1 MLGRLGFWTYVLNG
15 SSLVIDASFS
25 FKNLSMEL
33 VSGTGSFQGDLIS
46 SGIPAAPI
54 ALIVQKPV
62 TVTTAS
68 TNIIQYLLID
78 ATGGVIN
85 IMAF

>member
-15 SSLVIDASFS
+15 SSLLIDASFS

-46 SGIPAAPI
+46 AGIPAAPI

>member
-15 SSLVIDASFS
+15 SSLLIDASFS

-54 ALIVQKPV
+54 PLIVQKPV